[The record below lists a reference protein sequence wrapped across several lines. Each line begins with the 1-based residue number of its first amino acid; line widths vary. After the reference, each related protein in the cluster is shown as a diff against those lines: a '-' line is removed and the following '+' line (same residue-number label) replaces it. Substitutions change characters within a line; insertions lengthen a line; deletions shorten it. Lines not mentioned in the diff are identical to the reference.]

1 MTAPARALGAT
12 PNLSAPDAAAV
23 DGQTF
28 RRALRRLPGG
38 VAVITVGEGDER
50 TGLTAT
56 SATSFSADPPSVL
69 ICVNRDASA
78 APVIARERRFGLSV
92 PTARQAAVAE
102 RFSGKGGLKGA
113 SRYAGATWR
122 TLATGVLLLDGAS
135 AALDCVVDDIVER
148 HSHLII
154 IGRIVGALTANG
166 GGALVYRDGEY
177 QRVKDRPRIFRLRR
191 LFGFG

>member
-1 MTAPARALGAT
+1 MTALARALGAD
-12 PNLSAPDAAAV
+12 PAAV
-23 DGQTF
+23 DEQTF
-28 RRALRRLPGG
+28 RQALRRLPAG
-38 VAVITVGEGDER
+38 VAVITVGEGDAR

-92 PTARQAAVAE
+92 PSAGQAAVAE

-113 SRYAGATWR
+113 SRYEGASWR
-122 TLATGVLLLDGAS
+122 TLATGVLLLEGAS
-135 AALDCVVDDIVER
+135 AALDCLVDDIVER
-148 HSHLII
+148 HSHLIV
-154 IGRIVGALTANG
+154 IGRVVGALTANG

-177 QRVKDRPRIFRLRR
+177 HRVEDFSRIFRLRR
-191 LFGFG
+191 PFGFR